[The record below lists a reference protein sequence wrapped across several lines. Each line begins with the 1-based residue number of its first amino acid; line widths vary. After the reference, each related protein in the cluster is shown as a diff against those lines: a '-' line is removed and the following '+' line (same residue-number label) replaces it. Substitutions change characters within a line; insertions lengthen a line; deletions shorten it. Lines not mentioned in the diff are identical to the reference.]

1 MERQVTPLRVSPR
14 LPAAMER
21 LRDLASNLWFSWSPS
36 ARALLA
42 RLDPELWLRTKNNP
56 QLFLRCLD
64 QGILDRAAQD
74 AAYIRDFR
82 RVLAEFD
89 AYLEPAPAGAAGR
102 DRVFVGRSVSGPAP
116 GESANGGYGGG
127 GPGSDDLIAY
137 FCAEY
142 GFHESFPIY
151 SGGLGILA
159 GDHCKTA
166 SDLRLP
172 FVAVGLLYRQ
182 GYFRQRI
189 DRRGRQI
196 ADYVDHDPQDS
207 PIRPAMDL
215 AGKPIVVDCG
225 FPGRAVLARVWRAEV
240 GRVTLLLLDTN
251 LRQNAEADRDIT
263 QHLYGGGRELRL
275 RQEAVLGIGGV
286 RAIRAAALSPTI
298 WHINEGHAAFSVL
311 ERLREHVQSGLNPD
325 VALEAIAANTLFTTH
340 TPVAAGHDVFHAD
353 LVAAHFKDLIAQLG
367 ITREQLLGLGRDSN
381 ETNEFNMTHLAV
393 RGASAVNGVSKIH
406 GTVSSEICGSHW
418 PDIRPQDNP
427 VGYVTNGVHV
437 PTFIRQVWSDLFNE
451 YLGLDWQQHLCD
463 RGLAERIMEIPDER
477 FWYANQQNKRQVLL
491 ALRARLTRQWT
502 RNGVSESHSR
512 RLLKH
517 LDPDNPDV
525 LTVGFARRFATYK
538 RATLLF
544 NNLAALEALVADED
558 RPILFVF
565 SGKAHP
571 ADEPGQWMMREI
583 QRISSQPPFVGKI
596 LLVEGFD
603 IGMGRLLTSGVDV
616 WLNTPVH
623 PFEASGTS
631 GMKAAINGTANLSV
645 LDGWWAEGYDG
656 TNGWAI
662 PPSPDDA
669 GVEERDRQDAA
680 TLYEILQD
688 EVLPL
693 YYARDQRL
701 GYSRGWVR
709 MCKRAIVT
717 SLPNFNSERVVGDYA
732 RFFYGPAG
740 QRGRRLSAE
749 NHAAA
754 RDLAEWKTRVRNAW
768 PGVVMRR
775 TGETPRHIDFD
786 NSIELAV
793 DVELNGLGPDDIRVE
808 CVLSRQLASGLP
820 AADDSY
826 AETRQARNGIV
837 RIGGRTVLIETF
849 SPGPKAG
856 AGTCRY
862 RLELKPPWAGALAY
876 EIRAV
881 PRHPDLAH
889 PYEVGLMRWL

>member
-1 MERQVTPLRVSPR
+1 MEGNVTPLRVSPR
-14 LPAAMER
+14 LPAAIER
-21 LRDLASNLWFSWSPS
+21 LRDLASNLWFSWSPA
-36 ARALLA
+36 ARTLLA
-42 RLDPELWLRTKNNP
+42 RLDPELWLRAENNP

-74 AAYIRDFR
+74 DAYIRDYR

-89 AYLEPAPAGAAGR
+89 AYLEPATVAQP
-102 DRVFVGRSVSGPAP
+102 SSGP
-116 GESANGGYGGG
+116 GDE
-127 GPGSDDLIAY
+127 DLIVY

-189 DRRGRQI
+189 DRRGRQA
-196 ADYVDHDPQDS
+196 ADYVDHEPQDS
-207 PIRPAMDL
+207 PIRPAMDP
-215 AGKPIVVDCG
+215 AGNPIVVDCG
-225 FPGRAVLARVWRAEV
+225 FPGRAVLAQVWRAEV
-240 GRVTLLLLDTN
+240 GRVSLLLLDTN
-251 LRQNAEADRDIT
+251 LPQNTEEDRDIT
-263 QHLYGGGRELRL
+263 QLLYGGGRELRL
-275 RQEAVLGIGGV
+275 KQEAVLGIGGV
-286 RAIRAAALSPTI
+286 RALRAAALSPTI

-311 ERLREHVQSGLNPD
+311 ERLREYVQAGLNPD
-325 VALEAIAANTLFTTH
+325 VALEAIAASTLFTTH
-340 TPVAAGHDVFHAD
+340 TPVAAGHDVFHVD

-367 ITREQLLGLGRDSN
+367 ITGKQLLGLGRYSDAD
-381 ETNEFNMTHLAV
+381 NEFNMTRLAL

-406 GTVSSEICGSHW
+406 GKVSSEICASNW

-437 PTFIRQVWSDLFNE
+437 PTFIRQVWVDLFNE
-451 YLGLDWQQHLCD
+451 YLGMDWQQHLCD
-463 RGLAERIMEIPDER
+463 RDMAERIMDIPGER
-477 FWYANQQNKRQVLL
+477 FWYANQQNKRQVLH

-502 RNGVSESHSR
+502 RNGVSEAHIR

-517 LDPDNPDV
+517 VDPDNPNV

-544 NNLAALEALVADED
+544 SNLASLEALVADEK

-583 QRISSQPPFVGKI
+583 QRVSSQPPFVGKI
-596 LLVEGFD
+596 LLVEGYD

-631 GMKAAINGTANLSV
+631 GIKAAINGTVNLSV

-656 TNGWAI
+656 SNGWAI

-669 GVEERDRQDAA
+669 GVEERDRQDAS

-693 YYARDQRL
+693 YYGRDERL
-701 GYSRGWVR
+701 GYSRGWVS

-717 SLPNFNSERVVGDYA
+717 ALPNFNSERVVRDYA
-732 RFFYGPAG
+732 RAFYGPAG
-740 QRGRRLSAE
+740 QRGRRLSAD

-754 RDLAEWKTRVRNAW
+754 RDLAEWKTRIRNAW

-775 TGETPRHIDFD
+775 IGGAARRIDFD
-786 NSIELAV
+786 DSIGLAV
-793 DVELNGLGPDDIRVE
+793 EVELNGLQPDDIRVE

-820 AADDSY
+820 AADDRY
-826 AETRQARNGIV
+826 AETPQERDGIV

-849 SPGPKAG
+849 SPERDAAEG
-856 AGTCRY
+856 ASRY

>member
-1 MERQVTPLRVSPR
+1 MEGQVTPLRVSPR
-14 LPAAMER
+14 LPASMER

-42 RLDPELWLRTKNNP
+42 RLDPELWLRTENNP
-56 QLFLRCLD
+56 QLFLGCLD

-74 AAYIRDFR
+74 EAYLRDYR

-89 AYLEPAPAGAAGR
+89 AYLEPAPFGSSGNDRAPAGR
-102 DRVFVGRSVSGPAP
+102 AGSEPVSGASAH
-116 GESANGGYGGG
+116 GRHESD

-189 DRRGRQI
+189 DRRGRQV
-196 ADYVDHDPQDS
+196 ADYVDHDPQDG
-207 PIRPAMDL
+207 PIRPAVDL
-215 AGKPIVVDCG
+215 AGNAIIVDCG
-225 FPGRAVLARVWRAEV
+225 FPEREVLARVWRAEI
-240 GRVTLLLLDTN
+240 GRVSLLLLDTN
-251 LRQNAEADRDIT
+251 MPENAEDDRDIT
-263 QHLYGGGRELRL
+263 KLLYGGGRELRL
-275 RQEAVLGIGGV
+275 KQEAVLGIGGV
-286 RAIRAAALSPTI
+286 RALRAAALSPTI
-298 WHINEGHAAFSVL
+298 WHINEGHAALSIL
-311 ERLREHVQSGLNPD
+311 ERLREHVQAGLNPD

-340 TPVAAGHDVFHAD
+340 TPVAAGHDVFRAD
-353 LVAAHFKDLIAQLG
+353 LVAAHFKGLIAQLG
-367 ITREQLLGLGRDSN
+367 ITRSQLLGLGRDGAGHKQ
-381 ETNEFNMTHLAV
+381 FNMTRLAL
-393 RGASAVNGVSKIH
+393 RGASAVNGVSRIH
-406 GTVSSEICGSHW
+406 GKVSSEICGGHW
-418 PDIRPQDNP
+418 PEIRPRENP

-451 YLGLDWQQHLCD
+451 YLGQNWRQHLCD
-463 RGLAERIMEIPDER
+463 RGMAERIMEIPDER
-477 FWYANQQNKRQVLL
+477 FWYANQQNKRQVLH

-502 RNGVSESHSR
+502 RNGVSEAHIR

-517 LDPDNPDV
+517 VDPENPDV

-544 NNLAALEALVADED
+544 NNLTSLEALVANED

-583 QRISSQPPFVGKI
+583 QRISNLPPFVGKI
-596 LLVEGFD
+596 LLVEGYD

-662 PPSPDDA
+662 PPSPEDA

-693 YYARDQRL
+693 YHTRDERL
-701 GYSRGWVR
+701 GFSSGWVR

-717 SLPNFNSERVVGDYA
+717 SLPNFNSERVVRDYA
-732 RFFYGPAG
+732 RVFYGPAG
-740 QRGRRLSAE
+740 QRGRRLSAD

-754 RDLAEWKTRVRNAW
+754 RDLAEWKTRIRGAW
-768 PGVVMRR
+768 PGVAVRR
-775 TGETPRHIDFD
+775 IGEAPRHVDFD
-786 NSIELAV
+786 GSIELE
-793 DVELNGLGPDDIRVE
+793 VEIEMNGLGPDDIRVE

-820 AADDSY
+820 AADDGY
-826 AETRQARNGIV
+826 AETPRARDGIV
-837 RIGGRTVLIETF
+837 RIGGQTVSIETF
-849 SPGPKAG
+849 SPGQEVAEG
-856 AGTCRY
+856 ICRY
-862 RLELKPPWAGALAY
+862 RLELKPPWAGALTY

-881 PRHPDLAH
+881 PRHPELAH

>member
-1 MERQVTPLRVSPR
+1 MEGQVTPLRVSPR
-14 LPAAMER
+14 LPAAIER

-36 ARALLA
+36 ARSLLA
-42 RLDPELWLRTKNNP
+42 RLDPELWLRTENNP

-64 QGILDRAAQD
+64 QGILDRAARD
-74 AAYIRDFR
+74 PAYIRDYR

-89 AYLEPAPAGAAGR
+89 AYLEPAPAGSSGNDRAHAGR
-102 DRVFVGRSVSGPAP
+102 AVS
-116 GESANGGYGGG
+116 ESACGAFAGGG
-127 GPGSDDLIAY
+127 RGGDDLIAY

-189 DRRGRQI
+189 DRLGRQF

-207 PIRPAMDL
+207 PVCPAVDP
-215 AGKPIVVDCG
+215 AGNPIVVDCG
-225 FPGRAVLARVWRAEV
+225 FPGRAVLAKVWRAEV
-240 GRVTLLLLDTN
+240 GRVSLLLLDTN
-251 LRQNAEADRDIT
+251 LPENAGDDRDIT
-263 QHLYGGGRELRL
+263 KLLYGGGRELRL

-286 RAIRAAALSPTI
+286 RALRAAALSPTI
-298 WHINEGHAAFSVL
+298 WHINEGHAALSIL
-311 ERLREHVQSGLNPD
+311 ERLRENVQSGLDPD

-340 TPVAAGHDVFHAD
+340 TPVAAGHDVFNAE
-353 LVAAHFKDLIAQLG
+353 LVAEHFRDLMPQLG
-367 ITREQLLGLGRDSN
+367 ITREQLLGLGRYTAGDK
-381 ETNEFNMTHLAV
+381 EFNMTRLAL

-406 GTVSSEICGSHW
+406 GKVSSELCASHW
-418 PDIRPQDNP
+418 PDIRPLANP
-427 VGYVTNGVHV
+427 VGYITNGVHV
-437 PTFIRQVWSDLFNE
+437 PTFIRQVWVDLFNE
-451 YLGLDWQQHLCD
+451 CLGPDWQQHLCD
-463 RGLAERIMEIPDER
+463 RGMAERIMEIPDER
-477 FWYANQQNKRQVLL
+477 FWYANQQNKRQVLH
-491 ALRARLTRQWT
+491 ALRSRLTRQWT
-502 RNGVSESHSR
+502 RNGVSEAHTR
-512 RLLKH
+512 RLLKY
-517 LDPDNPDV
+517 LDPDHPDV

-544 NNLAALEALVADED
+544 NDLSTLEALLADDD

-583 QRISSQPPFVGKI
+583 QRISSQPPFVGRI
-596 LLVEGFD
+596 LLVEGYD

-631 GMKAAINGTANLSV
+631 GMKAALNGTANLSV

-662 PPSPDDA
+662 PPSPEDA

-693 YYARDQRL
+693 YYERDPRQ
-701 GYSRGWVR
+701 GFSQGWVR

-717 SLPNFNSERVVGDYA
+717 SLPNFNSERVVRDYA
-732 RFFYGPAG
+732 RIFYGPAG
-740 QRGRRLSAE
+740 QRGRRLSAD

-754 RDLAEWKTRVRNAW
+754 RNLADWKARVRSAW
-768 PGVVMRR
+768 TGVAMRR
-775 TGETPRHIDFD
+775 IGESPRDIDFD
-786 NSIELAV
+786 DSIGLEV
-793 DVELNGLGPDDIRVE
+793 EVELNGLEPEDIRVE

-820 AADDSY
+820 AEDHGYAD
-826 AETRQARNGIV
+826 TPRAREGIV
-837 RIGGRTVLIETF
+837 RIGGRTISIETF
-849 SPGPKAG
+849 SPTASATDGV
-856 AGTCRY
+856 CRY
-862 RLELKPPWAGALAY
+862 RLKLRPPWAGALTY